1 MPFSRESCRP
11 RDQTWVLT
19 LQADSLLPE
28 TAGRPDGVW
37 WMSMSAS
44 ERGLSGVL
52 TIALLPSD
60 TIWLHLAYGAWCGV
74 PYVACNTLPGL
85 FTKCPWDSW
94 LLVFWMH
101 ILLPIVDVGT
111 LSPSLR

>member
-1 MPFSRESCRP
+1 M
-11 RDQTWVLT
+11 
-19 LQADSLLPE
+19 
-28 TAGRPDGVW
+28 W

-60 TIWLHLAYGAWCGV
+60 TIWLHPAYGAWCGV

>member
-1 MPFSRESCRP
+1 MPFSRESCPP

-60 TIWLHLAYGAWCGV
+60 TIWLHPAYGAWCGV

-85 FTKCPWDSW
+85 FTKCPWDSG